1 MNFELAEELNQL
13 LIADKLEYAI
23 KLTED
28 KLEQEGPTDFKII
41 LGKNLLHLTESL
53 TSYLDSFY
61 KKTKNNI
68 KVRAMY
74 CEMNGFTINNDLWYL
89 DAFAYDKFEGLDD
102 LDWLAD
108 WEGENST
115 KERFVLTGFEDLQN
129 VYEDYM
135 EKENWKDEKIQS
147 SANICEL
154 LIILRLQELLKATV
168 TKGKE
173 KKMEWALIPILVTA
187 HDNELIY
194 RAA

>member
-1 MNFELAEELNQL
+1 MNFELAEELNRL
-13 LIADKLEYAI
+13 LTADKLEDAI

-28 KLEQEGPTDFKII
+28 KLGQEGPTGFKII

-53 TSYLDSFY
+53 TIYLDSFY
-61 KKTKNNI
+61 RKTKDNI
-68 KVRAMY
+68 KVGAMY

-108 WEGENST
+108 WEGENAT
-115 KERFVLTGFEDLQN
+115 QERFVLTGFEDLQN
-129 VYEDYM
+129 VYEEYM
-135 EKENWKDEKIQS
+135 EKENYKDEKIQS
-147 SANICEL
+147 SADICEL

-173 KKMEWALIPILVTA
+173 KKMEWAVVPILVTA
-187 HDNELIY
+187 HDYDLIY